1 MLAGLCEEILGSFQQ
16 GDEFE
21 AARAV
26 VGDAR
31 EHGTT
36 PADSYRNGTSAR

>member
-1 MLAGLCEEILGSFQQ
+1 VLAGLCEEIPGSFQQ

-21 AARAV
+21 AGKAV
-26 VGDAR
+26 VGGAR

-36 PADSYRNGTSAR
+36 PADSHL